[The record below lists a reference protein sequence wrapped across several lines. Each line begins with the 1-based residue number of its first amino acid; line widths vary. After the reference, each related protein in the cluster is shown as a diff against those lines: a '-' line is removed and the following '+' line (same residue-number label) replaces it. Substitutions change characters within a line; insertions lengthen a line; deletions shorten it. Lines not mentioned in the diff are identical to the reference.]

1 MSAVLYSQ
9 AELEHGA
16 LHMLARSSAAAVR
29 AGAPTPLA
37 LEGGLGL
44 LRDYY
49 EQHPEVSVA
58 ETAARCVRR
67 IAAYPDPPERA
78 DVRWSEGPA
87 RMALVL
93 GVLLTGVLGSIVES
107 EGGRFDPH
115 RANALFHA
123 ALLGGKAGSG
133 DAGAGLR
140 DTEHLLRL
148 AGRVR
153 WSRWTAR
160 LARLCVLS
168 LRLSEWEA
176 GERDRFA
183 DVFFEIA
190 PPRVWRRLCR
200 RADAALRA
208 TGARMLRA

>member
-1 MSAVLYSQ
+1 MSAVMHSL
-9 AELEHGA
+9 AEREHGA
-16 LHMLARSSAAAVR
+16 LHILARSSAAAVR

-67 IAAYPDPPERA
+67 IAAYPNPPERV
-78 DVRWSEGPA
+78 DVRWDEGPA

-123 ALLGGKAGSG
+123 ALLGGKAQGG

-140 DTEHLLRL
+140 DTERLLRQ
-148 AGRVR
+148 AGRVV

-183 DVFFEIA
+183 DVFFEIV
-190 PPRVWRRLCR
+190 PLRIWRRVCR
-200 RADAALRA
+200 RADVATRMARA
-208 TGARMLRA
+208 RRLHA